1 MKVQQMMDLIKMHH
15 PNMGETEIMKM
26 LNLAIKDF
34 SNKTRIIKD
43 VITERLAEDQRYYHL
58 NKDIIEITRVD
69 MDVTDGFGKKIPRL
83 MTPPTEM
90 DES

>member
-1 MKVQQMMDLIKMHH
+1 MKVQQMIDLVKMHH

-58 NKDIIEITRVD
+58 NDDIIEVTRVD
-69 MDVTDGFGKKIPRL
+69 MDVADGFGKKIPRL
-83 MTPPTEM
+83 MSPPTEM
-90 DES
+90 DEA